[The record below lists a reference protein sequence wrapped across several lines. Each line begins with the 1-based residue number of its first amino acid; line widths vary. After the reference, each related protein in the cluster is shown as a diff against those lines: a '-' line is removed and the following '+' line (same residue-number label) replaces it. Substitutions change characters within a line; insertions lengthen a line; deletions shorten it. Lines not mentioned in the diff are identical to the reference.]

1 MVARGYVESTAVS
14 RVHPRARWDDR
25 QHESRPSHCRVR
37 PVLKTPVPRARS
49 WRRRVHGAPPAWRA
63 DAVGDAPDEDA
74 LRGAP
79 GRSSRDGRVLVLSA
93 PVGEGHDAAGRALVD
108 ELRSAGL
115 RAEMT
120 DGLSVLGPRLTS
132 AVVRGYRLQLR
143 HAVWSWGVLYA
154 LTRSRFVFRVVGFAI
169 ALYGGRR
176 LLDEIHARGAD
187 RVVSTY
193 PLVSAALASL
203 RRRGKLTVAC
213 ASLITDFDLHP
224 AWCHRDLDTNLSV
237 VPGPH
242 ATSVAPPL
250 QSGDGSA
257 PDRHAV
263 RRDLGI
269 APATRVVIISGGAW
283 GVGSLRAAAATV
295 ASLPGFHA
303 IVVTG
308 RNEPLHRQLSEELRG
323 RATVLGYV
331 DGLAGFLP
339 VADVVI
345 QHAGGVT
352 CLEAF
357 AASRPVVMFD
367 PLPGH
372 GRRNARRM
380 QAAGLSATAA
390 TSAALR
396 SLLTSPGYWATVAPA
411 SVAAGLALFSR
422 TTAGG
427 AVAAIELRAPRTSQR
442 GPAWHSGVARTAAVV
457 GLCAVLL
464 LARALGAHLS
474 DPDVAFL
481 LV

>member
-1 MVARGYVESTAVS
+1 LSGSA
-14 RVHPRARWDDR
+14 
-25 QHESRPSHCRVR
+25 
-37 PVLKTPVPRARS
+37 
-49 WRRRVHGAPPAWRA
+49 
-63 DAVGDAPDEDA
+63 
-74 LRGAP
+74 
-79 GRSSRDGRVLVLSA
+79 RDGCVLVLSA
-93 PVGEGHDAAGRALVD
+93 PVGEGHDAAGQALVD
-108 ELRSAGL
+108 ELRSAGQC
-115 RAEMT
+115 AEMT
-120 DGLSVLGPRLTS
+120 DGLTILGPRLTRV
-132 AVVRGYRLQLR
+132 VVRGYRLQLR
-143 HAVWSWGVLYA
+143 HAVWSWAVLYA
-154 LTRSRFVFRVVGFAI
+154 LTRSRFVLRVIGFAI
-169 ALYGGRR
+169 ALYGGGR

-213 ASLITDFDLHP
+213 ASLITDFDPHP
-224 AWCHRDLDTNLSV
+224 AWCHPDLDTNLSV
-237 VPGPH
+237 VAGPH

-250 QSGDGSA
+250 RPRDGSA
-257 PDRHAV
+257 PDRQTV
-263 RRDLGI
+263 RHDLGI
-269 APATRVVIISGGAW
+269 APAMRVVIISGGAW

-308 RNEPLHRQLSEELRG
+308 RNEPLRRQLAEELRG
-323 RATVLGYV
+323 RAATVLGYV

-339 VADVVI
+339 VADVVV

-396 SLLTSPGYWATVAPA
+396 SLLMSPGYWATVAPA

-427 AVAAIELRAPRTSQR
+427 AVAAIEMRAPKASRYR
-442 GPAWHSGVARTAAVV
+442 PVRPKGVARAATVA
-457 GLCAVLL
+457 GLCAALL